1 MQLIGIL
8 ELSSVIK
15 KIPVIKIL
23 LDKRLIKVNATLN
36 KFGQTHLKFA
46 PKLTLRKLKKNKS
59 YSPDVGEDD
68 GVRIP
73 RGKNRAA
80 K

>member
-1 MQLIGIL
+1 MLA
-8 ELSSVIK
+8 K
-15 KIPVIKIL
+15 KKT
-23 LDKRLIKVNATLN
+23 DKSNATLN

-68 GVRIP
+68 GVWIP